1 MKHLLDIRDLSKEE
15 INQVLEKTDQLKNKQ
30 EKPLQ
35 EKEAVLIFYK
45 SSTRTRISFEIGI
58 RQLGGNLTFLSK
70 QQSQLGRGETP
81 EDTIKVLSRYNDL
94 AIFRVHN
101 HEDLVK
107 MKKAS
112 EIPIINALS
121 DLLHP
126 CQALSDIYTIKNK
139 KGELSDL
146 TLTFL
151 GDGSSNVCHSLI
163 NTAEKT
169 DMDLKVA
176 CPEEYEPG
184 IEGEYEIER
193 EPEEAAQGS
202 DVLYTDVWKSMGEK
216 NKDINLFKPY
226 QINKELL
233 NKSKEDSIVM
243 HCLPAHREQEIT
255 SEVMDGEQSVV
266 FDQAEN
272 RLHVQK
278 AILSLL
284 GMNSD

>member
-1 MKHLLDIRDLSKEE
+1 MKHLLDIRDISSGE
-15 INQVLEKTDQLKNKQ
+15 INQILRKTDQLKKKR

-35 EKEAVLIFYK
+35 EKETVMIFYK
-45 SSTRTRISFEIGI
+45 SSTRTRISFEVGI

-94 AIFRVHN
+94 AIFRVHD
-101 HEDLVK
+101 HKDLVR

-112 EIPIINALS
+112 KIPIINALS

-126 CQALSDIYTIKNK
+126 CQALSDIYTIKQK
-139 KGELSDL
+139 KGNLKRIN
-146 TLTFL
+146 LTFL

-163 NTAEKT
+163 NVAEKT
-169 DMDLKVA
+169 GMNVKVT
-176 CPEEYEPG
+176 CPEEYEPE
-184 IEGEYEIER
+184 IKGEYKIER
-193 EPEEAAQGS
+193 DPEKAVQKA
-202 DVLYTDVWKSMGEK
+202 DVLYTDTWKSMGEEDK
-216 NKDINLFKPY
+216 NIDLFKPY
-226 QINKELL
+226 QINREIV
-233 NKSKEDSIVM
+233 NKSKKDSIVM

-284 GMNSD
+284 NMDSD